1 MQRIKCRP
9 RKLPVA
15 KYCLGVDLEFVVGAP
30 EMDDV
35 AASATSSSAMTS
47 AILWKLTMNLHLGR
61 GSTFCKAAGCQ
72 LTFNFTEVYG
82 QFYARSISDPM
93 ARQFPKFPTA
103 ADSCLKLQD
112 LKRLPCS
119 KLRAKSWPGTCTRI
133 AEVECASRVSA
144 TWLINLGRNRFSVEC
159 RCRSSGHHPRLRR
172 AVRGVRQCRHRRACK
187 VLLSQPSPLQPL
199 AQRRSPGEEARRT
212 G

>member
-15 KYCLGVDLEFVVGAP
+15 KYCLEVDLEFDVGAP

-72 LTFNFTEVYG
+72 LTFNFTEVSTG
-82 QFYARSISDPM
+82 SFTPDRSLIQWQDN
-93 ARQFPKFPTA
+93 FPNFR
-103 ADSCLKLQD
+103 LQ
-112 LKRLPCS
+112 LIP
-119 KLRAKSWPGTCTRI
+119 
-133 AEVECASRVSA
+133 ASSYK
-144 TWLINLGRNRFSVEC
+144 I
-159 RCRSSGHHPRLRR
+159 
-172 AVRGVRQCRHRRACK
+172 
-187 VLLSQPSPLQPL
+187 
-199 AQRRSPGEEARRT
+199 
-212 G
+212 